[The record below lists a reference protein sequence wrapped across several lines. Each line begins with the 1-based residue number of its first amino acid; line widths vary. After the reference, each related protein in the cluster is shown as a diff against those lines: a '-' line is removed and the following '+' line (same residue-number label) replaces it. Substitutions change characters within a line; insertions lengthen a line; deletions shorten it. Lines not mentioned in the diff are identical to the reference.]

1 MTEPHLM
8 IFEKQFQTSH
18 CITIRSVLSYTRRR
32 NPTFVEEYLKIAMS
46 NATAVTAGVLLAGTI
61 ALASTVLL
69 AADKPAYTALT
80 NAQALT
86 ILDQVEKDIKENY
99 YDPSMHG
106 FDLDKRFDEARAKI
120 KNAQSQ
126 DDALL
131 AIAAAV
137 AALHDSHTG
146 FIPPRRPYNVDYGFA
161 MQAVGDSACYVT
173 AVKPGSD
180 AEAKGLKR
188 GDQIVSINGVKLA
201 RQDLRVVQTGYAV
214 FPQAGFH
221 LDVKPPEGDR
231 KSLLVMAKVT
241 PGQREIST
249 ADFDEWIKARPTL
262 GQENKSR
269 FFEVEK
275 KVLFWKLPNFM
286 IDPHD
291 VGDLAKKAR
300 PFDTVVLDLRGNP
313 GGRQDVLQALLGE
326 FLDHD
331 VTIGELKGRN
341 GTKPLIAKGR
351 GKSAIGGKLIV
362 LIDSDSAS
370 ASEIFSRTV
379 QLEKR
384 GTVIGDHSSGA
395 VMTSQSFVHAA
406 QIDAINVTQ
415 YWSSITIED
424 VVLSNGERLEGLGVT
439 PDEEIV
445 PTPADV
451 AAGRDPILAR
461 AAALAGVEMTPEKAG
476 GMFPFKWPEAPIK
489 IQ

>member
-1 MTEPHLM
+1 
-8 IFEKQFQTSH
+8 
-18 CITIRSVLSYTRRR
+18 
-32 NPTFVEEYLKIAMS
+32 
-46 NATAVTAGVLLAGTI
+46 
-61 ALASTVLL
+61 
-69 AADKPAYTALT
+69 
-80 NAQALT
+80 
-86 ILDQVEKDIKENY
+86 
-99 YDPSMHG
+99 
-106 FDLDKRFDEARAKI
+106 
-120 KNAQSQ
+120 
-126 DDALL
+126 
-131 AIAAAV
+131 
-137 AALHDSHTG
+137 
-146 FIPPRRPYNVDYGFA
+146 
-161 MQAVGDSACYVT
+161 
-173 AVKPGSD
+173 
-180 AEAKGLKR
+180 
-188 GDQIVSINGVKLA
+188 
-201 RQDLRVVQTGYAV
+201 
-214 FPQAGFH
+214 
-221 LDVKPPEGDR
+221 
-231 KSLLVMAKVT
+231 
-241 PGQREIST
+241 
-249 ADFDEWIKARPTL
+249 
-262 GQENKSR
+262 
-269 FFEVEK
+269 
-275 KVLFWKLPNFM
+275 M